1 MFRFSAMFC
10 RVRDLISRLHFYRSN
25 TIPSTEQKNE
35 QFEWQNDHFYVI
47 PLLLL
52 LLCVCGIIAEPKRIA
67 ETEIYLNAFMILR
80 LISDRELLKVT
91 TFSV

>member
-1 MFRFSAMFC
+1 MAK
-10 RVRDLISRLHFYRSN
+10 RS
-25 TIPSTEQKNE
+25 
-35 QFEWQNDHFYVI
+35 F
-47 PLLLL
+47 
-52 LLCVCGIIAEPKRIA
+52 LCDTSFVVVVVVVCGIIAEPKRIA

>member
-1 MFRFSAMFC
+1 MAK
-10 RVRDLISRLHFYRSN
+10 RS
-25 TIPSTEQKNE
+25 
-35 QFEWQNDHFYVI
+35 F
-47 PLLLL
+47 
-52 LLCVCGIIAEPKRIA
+52 LCDTSFVVVVVVCGIIAEPKRIA